1 MALRSSSFALANLV
15 SLRLVPFGCCLRQP
29 AQGPASTRGAGGAH
43 GRAKIAWFKSASCQ
57 CRTHAADRHQ
67 GVGERVACAISLLM
81 ELVRFCLASILQ
93 RKDRNPFLDRF
104 KYLDL
109 IELIAVNT
117 CRVLVQNYEISEL
130 SNFD

>member
-1 MALRSSSFALANLV
+1 LAAV
-15 SLRLVPFGCCLRQP
+15 STSQLKVPQ
-29 AQGPASTRGAGGAH
+29 AQEAQAGAH

-57 CRTHAADRHQ
+57 CRTHAADCHQ
-67 GVGERVACAISLLM
+67 GVGERVACAISLLIK
-81 ELVRFCLASILQ
+81 LVRFCLASILQ

-109 IELIAVNT
+109 IELIEVNT
-117 CRVLVQNYEISEL
+117 CRVLVQNHEISEL